1 MVSRFDAAAIAVS
14 CGSISAG
21 LCAAMAP
28 SAAAIRLPEPTPA
41 PMASERGSKMCRLAM
56 KPASTAMK
64 SAPSTVPVMY
74 SASTPRPSGE
84 AMPYFSPMITR
95 LPSRPTEK
103 VAPTASRLMPS
114 SSASGRP
121 SARVPSAWPNSWNS
135 SAQPACFTCGSA
147 APTVR
152 PSFTTNSSRPALS
165 RPPASDCCAVAT
177 RTTPGTRRCAM
188 PQAAAMSSAHSIGSS
203 TTLPGPT
210 LNCVGPMSSAT
221 ATRTRVTTRSLNLPA
236 AVDGATAAIVE
247 AAEVMGGGCSR
258 GAGEF
263 QAASLL
269 HQ

>member
-1 MVSRFDAAAIAVS
+1 MAVS

-21 LCAAMAP
+21 CCAAMAP

-41 PMASERGSKMCRLAM
+41 PMASERGSKTCRLAM
-56 KPASTAMK
+56 KPASTAMN

-135 SAQPACFTCGSA
+135 SAQPACLTCGSA

-165 RPPASDCCAVAT
+165 RPPAKDCSAVAT
-177 RTTPGTRRCAM
+177 RATPGTRRCAM
-188 PQAAAMSSAHSIGSS
+188 PQTAAISSAHSIGSS
-203 TTLPGPT
+203 ATLPGPT
-210 LNCVGPMSSAT
+210 LNCTGPTSSAAATMASVT
-221 ATRTRVTTRSLNLPA
+221 AASLSFPEAPEGA
-236 AVDGATAAIVE
+236 AVTGTE
-247 AAEVMGGGCSR
+247 AAEVMGGASVWSR
-258 GAGEF
+258 G
-263 QAASLL
+263 
-269 HQ
+269 